1 MTTQCPLL
9 AQNGHSNRVGECL
22 LLGVKR
28 TLPISRPPLP
38 VSQLDPLRCRFA
50 GADNETARI
59 HHIRWWRGELA
70 ACGSRSAR
78 LRRIGVLMGWPESY
92 HQAQSWV
99 AALRDELQKL
109 GWTEGRNIAIDT
121 RWAAADVESMKRFAK
136 ELVALQPDLIV
147 TGSTPAT
154 AAMLQQTHTIPVIF
168 VEVGDPIGSG
178 FVTSL

>member
-78 LRRIGVLMGWPESY
+78 R
-92 HQAQSWV
+92 A
-99 AALRDELQKL
+99 D
-109 GWTEGRNIAIDT
+109 
-121 RWAAADVESMKRFAK
+121 AADRRANGLAG
-136 ELVALQPDLIV
+136 ELPSSAVLGCGAP
-147 TGSTPAT
+147 G
-154 AAMLQQTHTIPVIF
+154 
-168 VEVGDPIGSG
+168 
-178 FVTSL
+178 